1 MWKLNSENQQTQKGK
16 LRLKLLDSCSI
27 TAHRVGLRPATSWTH
42 HADALPIVSSSPSRW
57 PQWDAACLPSTTS
70 YPGDPRG
77 PWVPWAQDMQV
88 PKPKT
93 LPKTSPWIWARKH
106 GSGLE
111 CWRQHP
117 HWGLTS
123 AAGLEDASPRA
134 LGHRQSRE
142 YLRGGESRRCSDTR
156 AGEVTGSS
164 ADNTTSI
171 KSDLEDY
178 LKCIQEKSNM
188 TEDITASLD
197 KWGKN
202 ILKPRWKRRKFSLY
216 QLYYHEGD

>member
-1 MWKLNSENQQTQKGK
+1 M
-16 LRLKLLDSCSI
+16 
-27 TAHRVGLRPATSWTH
+27 
-42 HADALPIVSSSPSRW
+42 
-57 PQWDAACLPSTTS
+57 
-70 YPGDPRG
+70 
-77 PWVPWAQDMQV
+77 

-106 GSGLE
+106 GSSLE
-111 CWRQHP
+111 CWRQHA

-123 AAGLEDASPRA
+123 AAGLDDASPRA

-142 YLRGGESRRCSDTR
+142 YLRGGESRRRSDTR

-164 ADNTTSI
+164 ADNTIPI

-188 TEDITASLD
+188 TKDITASLD
-197 KWGKN
+197 KRGKKHFKTKVKEKK
-202 ILKPRWKRRKFSLY
+202 I
-216 QLYYHEGD
+216 